1 MSAAYSAERA
11 LRGLASHLGVFSALA
26 AVIVGAMLLF
36 QPRVTA
42 EFLVLALAAFFL
54 VKSII
59 VIVNASRERDEMW
72 GWRVLAGVIGII
84 VALIVLAEPV
94 ASAVITLAV
103 AYFILAIGLAIVGV
117 LEIANG
123 LRAAPRD
130 WVAVTIGALQIVLA
144 FMVLFNPLGGVV
156 IMVQLIG
163 ALAMTIGVL
172 LFVNA
177 VSRT

>member
-1 MSAAYSAERA
+1 VSAAYDAQRA
-11 LRGLASHLGVFSALA
+11 LRGLTSHLGVFSALA

-36 QPRVTA
+36 QPRITT
-42 EFLVLALAAFFL
+42 EFLILALAAFLL
-54 VKSII
+54 VKSVIAI
-59 VIVNASRERDEMW
+59 VDASRERNDMW
-72 GWRVLAGVIGII
+72 AWRVLAGVIGII

-103 AYFILAIGLAIVGV
+103 AYYILAIGLAIVGM

-130 WVAVTIGALQIVLA
+130 WVAVTIGAIEIVLA
-144 FMVLFNPLGGVV
+144 FMILFNPLTGVV
-156 IMVQLIG
+156 IMIQVIG
-163 ALAMTIGVL
+163 ALALTMGVL